1 MALAENSKRTPI
13 STNVLKDTKDKM
25 DKLKDITGLPISK
38 IIDMAIADMYDK
50 IDKEGIT
57 IRFNR
62 RD

>member
-25 DKLKDITGLPISK
+25 DKLKNVTGLPISK

-50 IDKEGIT
+50 IDNEGIT
-57 IRFNR
+57 IRFNNKE
-62 RD
+62 